1 MRRLTAAVRRLPM
14 AAPAFLAR
22 RRATLGLGLLVAFAA
37 ALVAGQLLSR
47 PPAPTA
53 LTDISPLPLVVA
65 VVRRE
70 TPAVPTALAHPARP
84 PVFPS
89 PNLLAAASPEPRPLA
104 RPAGLARP
112 TAVARATRRQAPP
125 AATAADRLVRGLL
138 GPPARAIPQAA
149 REFKRLT
156 GTDRRRN

>member
-1 MRRLTAAVRRLPM
+1 MRRLTAAGSRLPM

-22 RRATLGLGLLVAFAA
+22 RRATLGLGLVAACAA

-70 TPAVPTALAHPARP
+70 PPAVPEAVAHPAP
-84 PVFPS
+84 PAALPG
-89 PNLLAAASPEPRPLA
+89 LLAAAQPEPRPLA

-112 TAVARATRRQAPP
+112 NSVARAGTTRRRAPP
-125 AATAADRLVRGLL
+125 AAPPADRLVRGLL
-138 GPPARAIPQAA
+138 GPPARAITQAA

-156 GTDRRRN
+156 GSDRRRD